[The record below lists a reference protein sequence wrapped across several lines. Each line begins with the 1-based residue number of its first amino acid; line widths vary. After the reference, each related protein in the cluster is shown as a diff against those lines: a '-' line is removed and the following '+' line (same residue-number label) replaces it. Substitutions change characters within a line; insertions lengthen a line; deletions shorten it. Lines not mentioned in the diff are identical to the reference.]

1 MPLHILKLRMHSPLS
16 VISPK
21 AKIGKDVTIGPFCYI
36 HDDVEIGDNCN
47 LHSNVVI
54 YDGARIGK
62 NNTFFP
68 GAIVSAVPQDLKYKG
83 EPTET
88 IIGDNNIIREY
99 VTINKG
105 TIAAGKTQIGNGNL
119 LMAYVHIAHDC
130 IIGNSCILANGVTLA
145 GHITIDDFAIIG
157 GLSAVHQFVHIG
169 SHVMISGGSLVRKD
183 VPPFTK
189 SAHEPLAYVGL
200 NSIGLRRRG
209 FTSDQINNVQEI
221 YRLLFV
227 NGHTTAKA
235 VKLIEE
241 SIATCEERD
250 LILNFVKASQR
261 GLMKGYAGEA
271 EE

>member
-1 MPLHILKLRMHSPLS
+1 MHSPHA

-21 AKIGKDVTIGPFCYI
+21 AKIGNDVTIGPFCVI
-36 HDDVEIGDNCN
+36 HDDVEIGDGCQ
-47 LHSNVVI
+47 LHSSVVI

-62 NNTFFP
+62 KNTFFP
-68 GAIVSAVPQDLKYKG
+68 GAIISAVPQDLKYKG
-83 EPTET
+83 EVTYT
-88 IIGDNNIIREY
+88 NIGDNNIIREF

-105 TIAAGKTQIGNGNL
+105 TIALGKTEVGSNNL
-119 LMAYVHIAHDC
+119 LMAYVHVAHDC
-130 IIGNSCILANGVTLA
+130 VVGNNCILANGVTLA

-200 NSIGLRRRG
+200 NSVGLRRRG
-209 FTSDQINNVQEI
+209 FTPEQINNVQEI
-221 YRLLFV
+221 YRYLFV
-227 NGHTTAKA
+227 NGHTTGKA

-241 SIATCEERD
+241 EVPPSEERD
-250 LILNFVKASQR
+250 LILNFVKSSQR
-261 GLMKGYAGEA
+261 GLMKGYVADSED
-271 EE
+271 

>member
-1 MPLHILKLRMHSPLS
+1 MHSVHS

-21 AKIGKDVTIGPFCYI
+21 AKIGANVNIGPYCVV
-36 HDDVEIGDNCN
+36 HDDVEIGDGCE
-47 LHSNVVI
+47 LHPGVVI

-62 NNTFFP
+62 NNKFFP
-68 GAIVSAVPQDLKYKG
+68 YSIISAVPQDLKYKG
-83 EPTET
+83 EATET
-88 IIGDNNIIREY
+88 IIGDNNTIREF

-105 TIAAGKTQIGNGNL
+105 TVAIGKTVIGSNNL
-119 LMAYVHIAHDC
+119 LMAYVHVAHDC
-130 IIGNSCILANGVTLA
+130 IIGNGCVLANGVTLA

-157 GLSAVHQFVHIG
+157 GLSAVHQFVHVG

-200 NSIGLRRRG
+200 NSIGLRRRS
-209 FTSDQINNVQEI
+209 FTSDQISNVQEI
-221 YRLLFV
+221 YRYLFV

-235 VKLIEE
+235 VKIIEE
-241 SIATCEERD
+241 QIAPSEERD
-250 LILNFVKASQR
+250 LILNFVKSSQR
-261 GLMKGYAGEA
+261 GLMKGYVGEA